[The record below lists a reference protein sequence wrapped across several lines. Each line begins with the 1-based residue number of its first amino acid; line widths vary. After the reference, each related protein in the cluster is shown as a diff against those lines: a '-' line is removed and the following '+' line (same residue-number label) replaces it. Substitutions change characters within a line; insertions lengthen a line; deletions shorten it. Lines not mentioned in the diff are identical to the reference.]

1 MIGNPIGNGASS
13 SNSGA
18 KATSNTR
25 STAVGN
31 STTVNVA
38 GYTGSDPSGTASD
51 PSSTG
56 KSEQYIGYGGG
67 YTVRNTPEVIAPSIV
82 GGNPCAVG
90 ASGGLSL
97 PGFGLAAGATWADKA
112 CERRQQA
119 ALLFNMGEQ
128 KVAVELMCQ
137 DDNVRS
143 AMRLGGKPCTTD
155 VPLAQAPAARE
166 GRSSGAAGSGTGF
179 ARHRSLSG
187 APRRRRPPR
196 HPRRMSPRS
205 AAGDGATAGPRTE
218 RSIDPCRNR
227 SRNHIAASQRS
238 RSRRRS
244 PPIRHRP
251 TIRALPQ
258 SPYCWCGWP
267 RCWSCDQCDASLSGV
282 TAVSPLRSR
291 GTAAPAGRRLA
302 QTSSAGCRHCQARC
316 R

>member
-1 MIGNPIGNGASS
+1 MRNILLAATALAMLSGGAFAQTSQSGSNSNAAVTTTSGSQSQAISNPKFNVIGNPIGNGASS

-18 KATSNTR
+18 KAVSNTR

-137 DDNVRS
+137 DENVRS

-155 VPLAQAPAARE
+155 VPLAQAPA
-166 GRSSGAAGSGTGF
+166 GVKVAAV
-179 ARHRSLSG
+179 
-187 APRRRRPPR
+187 APP
-196 HPRRMSPRS
+196 
-205 AAGDGATAGPRTE
+205 AAAPVR
-218 RSIDPCRNR
+218 
-227 SRNHIAASQRS
+227 AA
-238 RSRRRS
+238 
-244 PPIRHRP
+244 PKPE
-251 TIRALPQ
+251 
-258 SPYCWCGWP
+258 WC
-267 RCWSCDQCDASLSGV
+267 AK
-282 TAVSPLRSR
+282 
-291 GTAAPAGRRLA
+291 AAPATEASKAYVA
-302 QTSSAGCRHCQARC
+302 QVCGG
-316 R
+316 